1 MRYSLLRELIDE
13 SDRPRVIRN
22 LEALREQLSTDL
34 PAKDAE
40 NHLLMATWN
49 VRDLGKLNRRG
60 YGDRL
65 PESHFYI
72 AEVFS
77 RFDFV
82 AVQEVNEL
90 PEWEAI
96 MRILGPTWD
105 FLATDV
111 TDPKLG
117 GNGERL
123 TYLFDQRKVS
133 FRHIAGEIVLPP
145 DKLVSQNVD
154 PAPSDVPAVAAEVA
168 GEEISRQFARSPFVA
183 SFQSSWFRFD
193 ICTVHIYYGA
203 ESGEK
208 LAKRVAEIREIADYF
223 GARAAETLKRGRSLI
238 LLGDFNIVHAE
249 HETMTALLDSGFKTP
264 SALED
269 AASNIGR
276 DKYYD
281 QIAFKTRRGR
291 TRVRRLARPGR
302 QAAGGRVRDLQ
313 ARLHAGS
320 VSGIRA
326 RGEGQPQRR
335 GQDRRR
341 ARGVLRGLAHLPV
354 LRSPADVGPARGQ
367 RQRRLS
373 QATPG
378 HLGPDPV
385 IGCLRRFFD
394 RRYVTR
400 GIPFARG

>member
-154 PAPSDVPAVAAEVA
+154 PVPSDVPAVAAEVA

-264 SALED
+264 AALED

-281 QIAFKTRRGR
+281 QIAFKTRRG
-291 TRVRRLARPGR
+291 VLEFVDSPGPDGKPR
-302 QAAGGRVRDLQ
+302 AGVFEIFKHVFTPDQFPEYEAAANASPNGADKTGADLQ
-313 ARLHAGS
+313 EYYEDWRTYQFS
-320 VSGIRA
+320 
-326 RGEGQPQRR
+326 
-335 GQDRRR
+335 D
-341 ARGVLRGLAHLPV
+341 HLPMWV
-354 LRSPADVGPARGQ
+354 QLGVNDSDAYLKRLQDV
-367 RQRRLS
+367 
-373 QATPG
+373 
-378 HLGPDPV
+378 
-385 IGCLRRFFD
+385 
-394 RRYVTR
+394 
-400 GIPFARG
+400 